1 MFIQWYRHYIL
12 AYAHVW
18 VCSVITLNPIC
29 SMACP
34 VPDRV
39 THLASPHR
47 AITANA
53 TIATV
58 LLFSLSLIVGQ
69 APIVAASDPSL
80 TNDQCTTL
88 ANQTSATELWDL
100 LDEWAIAPQENR
112 IAADLTSLVWI
123 GNTGAYFSATVRRDQ
138 VEQVV
143 CQSAPFDD
151 GAADAGEPNVLCE
164 KITLDM
170 DLEDIQ
176 QALGSPGEALIGE
189 DGFPLSLV
197 RQWTDPETQQVAL
210 VGFSNF
216 GEITGLSCFNP

>member
-1 MFIQWYRHYIL
+1 
-12 AYAHVW
+12 
-18 VCSVITLNPIC
+18 
-29 SMACP
+29 MACL
-34 VPDRV
+34 VSERL
-39 THLASPHR
+39 TRWISPHR
-47 AITANA
+47 LVAAHW
-53 TIATV
+53 TIATAM
-58 LLFSLSLIVGQ
+58 LSSLIVGQ
-69 APIVAASDPSL
+69 APIATAADDPSL
-80 TNDQCTTL
+80 TSDQCTTL
-88 ANQTSATELWDL
+88 ASQTSATELRDL
-100 LDEWAIAPQENR
+100 LDDLAIAPQESR

-138 VEQVV
+138 IEQVV

-151 GAADAGEPNVLCE
+151 VAADAGEPNVLCE